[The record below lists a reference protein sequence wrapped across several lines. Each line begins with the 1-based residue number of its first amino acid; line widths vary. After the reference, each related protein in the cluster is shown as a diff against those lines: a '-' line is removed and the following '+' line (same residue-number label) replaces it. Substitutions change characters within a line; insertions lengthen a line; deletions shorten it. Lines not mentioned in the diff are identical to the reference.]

1 MKAGKHLAQLVE
13 AKHIIKELKPR
24 QQEITF
30 L

>member
-1 MKAGKHLAQLVE
+1 MEAGKHLDLVE